1 MDTAAVAETTQ
12 SISPIVIAIIGF
24 LGVVVGAFVTGILQ
38 RKKNNAEADKS
49 TAEANEQIRK
59 TVMSLIQPLENKVND
74 LERELQ
80 DWKNWALALVQ
91 QIKKM
96 GCEPVPFKSHKEKE
110 G

>member
-1 MDTAAVAETTQ
+1 MDPTAAAETTQ
-12 SISPIVIAIIGF
+12 SISPIVIAFFGF
-24 LGVVVGAFVTGILQ
+24 LGVVIGAFITGILQ